1 MFETTR
7 FESERRLPAAVVI
20 GIGLSAFAAMM
31 VLIAPGVLGDVDIQ
45 ALVARLPPG
54 LVEQFRLREM
64 GTVEGFLA
72 IEFYQFLWLLGLGGY
87 VAYAAGGTIAG
98 DAETDRLDTLL
109 SAPLSRSRLLLEKYL
124 ALLTAIVVVNLVVL
138 GAVYT
143 GFSIIEEPLVVRDL
157 AAVHVLS
164 LPYFLTC
171 AAWGMVVSV
180 LASRRLVAEGLAVGG
195 VIGAFLLNSAVS
207 GTDLSPVGAI
217 APMRYY
223 DPLTVLTAGDY
234 DLAGAGILLLG
245 TGALLIVSIQLFQ
258 RADIQ

>member
-7 FESERRLPAAVVI
+7 FESKRRLPATIVI
-20 GIGLSAFAAMM
+20 ALGLSVFAVMI
-31 VLIAPGVLGDVDIQ
+31 VLIAPGIIGDVDIQ
-45 ALVARLPPG
+45 ALLQRLPPG
-54 LVEQFRLREM
+54 LVEQFQLREM
-64 GTVEGFLA
+64 GTLEGFLA
-72 IEFYQFLWLLGLGGY
+72 IEFYQFLWLIGLGAY
-87 VAYAAGGTIAG
+87 IAYAAAGTIAG

-109 SAPLSRSRLLLEKYL
+109 AAPLSRRRLLLEKYM
-124 ALLTAIVVVNLVVL
+124 ALLTPVVVINLVVL
-138 GAVYT
+138 GAVYS
-143 GFSIIEEPLVVRDL
+143 GFSIIGEPVVVRNL
-157 AAVHVLS
+157 AAVHLLS

-180 LASRRLVAEGLAVGG
+180 LARRRLVAEGLAAGG

-207 GTDLSPVGAI
+207 STDLSAIGAI

-223 DPLTVLTAGDY
+223 DPLNILTAGNY

-245 TGALLIVSIQLFQ
+245 TLALLGLSVALFQ